1 MMPAQQ
7 LEFECTLSVLLSG
20 FATVPVQH
28 DVGISA
34 LVQHSDQVQCG
45 DLFVALA
52 GGRTHGLK
60 HLDAAIQRGAVAVLW
75 EPHSNQPGPDAL
87 CSIPHFAI
95 PQLGR
100 YVGVL
105 ADRFYRSPSRDMT
118 VIGVTGTDGKTSVSQ
133 FLAQC
138 LHSETTACGV
148 IGTLGY
154 GIHGD
159 LHLGPHTTP
168 QAIQLQ
174 SELSLMRSRGA
185 KTVVMEASSHGLEQ
199 GRLNGTAF
207 DVAVLTHLNRDH
219 LDYHGDLNS
228 YAAAKR
234 RLFEFPGLS
243 WAILNLDDVFGQSLA
258 ERFAGKPEL
267 LGYSLA
273 GGFKASEIPQI
284 RTTRMELGGQGMRL
298 EVDTPWGQGEL
309 RSALLG
315 RFNAENL
322 LATVAVLLALGF
334 SLKDALQRLAGAQ
347 PVRGRMESFGGVG
360 QPLVVV
366 DYAHTPGALNQVL
379 RALRSHCRGRLWC
392 VFGCGGDRD
401 AGKRPQMA
409 RVAEQLADR
418 LIITDDNPRHEAPGA
433 IVRDMLAGLIAPQ
446 AVQVIHDRGRAIATA
461 IQQAGPN
468 DVVLVAGKGHEEVQL
483 IGGQTVPFS
492 DRQQVSSWLG

>member
-7 LEFECTLSVLLSG
+7 LEFEYTLSELLVG
-20 FATVPVQH
+20 FVPVPMQL
-28 DVGISA
+28 DVGIGGM
-34 LVQHSDQVQCG
+34 VQHSDQVRRG

-52 GGRTHGLK
+52 GDRTHGLE
-60 HLDAAIQRGAVAVLW
+60 HLDAAIQQGAAAVLW
-75 EPHSNQPGPDAL
+75 EPQSSLQGPDAR
-87 CSIPHFAI
+87 CSIPHFAV

-100 YVGVL
+100 HVGIL

-159 LHLGPHTTP
+159 LHPGPHTTP

-174 SELSLMRSRGA
+174 CELSLMQSRGA
-185 KTVVMEASSHGLEQ
+185 KTVVMEASSHGLHQ

-219 LDYHGDLNS
+219 LDYHGDLKS
-228 YAAAKR
+228 YAAAKQ
-234 RLFEFPGLS
+234 RLFEFPGLRQ
-243 WAILNLDDVFGQSLA
+243 AILNLDDTFGRSLA
-258 ERFAGKPEL
+258 ERFAGSREL
-267 LGYSLA
+267 LGYSVT
-273 GGFKASEIPQI
+273 GGFKVEEIPQI
-284 RTTRMELGGQGMRL
+284 RTTRMELGVQGIRL

-334 SLKDALQRLAGAQ
+334 SLKGALQRVAEVR

-360 QPLVVV
+360 KPLVVV

-409 RVAEQLADR
+409 QVAEQLADS
-418 LIITDDNPRHEAPGA
+418 LIITDDNPRHEAPEA
-433 IVRDMLAGLIAPQ
+433 IVHDMLAGLTVPQ

-461 IQQAGPN
+461 IQQAGRD
-468 DVVLVAGKGHEEVQL
+468 DVVLVAGKGHEEVQ
-483 IGGQTVPFS
+483 INGDQTVPFS
-492 DRQQVSSWLG
+492 DRQQVSLWLG